1 MPQLV
6 VFSAFIGNERG
17 VGALLDDSA
26 FVEYGYLIA
35 EFAGAQAVADVY
47 CGFIACNLIE
57 FAVYLRFG
65 NGVKRGGGFNSSWLF
80 SYLLQSII

>member
-57 FAVYLRFG
+57 FAVNLRFG
-65 NGVKRGGGFNSSWLF
+65 NGVERGGGFNSSWLF